1 MEMKKIVVG
10 LFVLLACMA
19 FPSCTSDDEPK
30 VEVDSEVVSA
40 CASGE
45 LTKCYKLVDREYHGH
60 KISSAKS
67 AETKGDYIVDP
78 LEFDPTDRTIL
89 FMKGQ
94 TLTPLHWTTS
104 DQESYTIHLLQE
116 VWNAYRKMASSKVEL
131 YVAVP
136 FGFDE
141 SDSSLRTLD
150 RTYSVMVMKEDKLR
164 LKYTDEDSGS
174 RIVYDY
180 VKYPISKYELD
191 LCAVFDSK
199 LEAYRY
205 IAETAKGLFGSKLDM
220 STVYPGAKE
229 VIDLDDLIDRLDK
242 GLY

>member
-1 MEMKKIVVG
+1 MKLLKALFAILFLVG
-10 LFVLLACMA
+10 LSAC
-19 FPSCTSDDEPK
+19 SSDDEPK

-40 CASGE
+40 YESGE
-45 LTKCYKLVDREYHGH
+45 VTGCFKLASREYSGS
-60 KISSAKS
+60 KIGVMA
-67 AETKGDYIVDP
+67 DP
-78 LEFDPTDRTIL
+78 LEFDPTDWTII

-116 VWNAYRKMASSKVEL
+116 VWNAYRKMANSKVEL

-141 SDSSLRTLD
+141 SNNSFRTLD

-164 LKYTDEDSGS
+164 LKYKDEDRGS

-180 VKYPISKYELD
+180 VKYPISQYELD
-191 LCAVFDSK
+191 QSVVFGSY

-220 STVYPGAKE
+220 STVYPGDKT

>member
-1 MEMKKIVVG
+1 MEMKKIVIG
-10 LFVLLACMA
+10 LFALTACVA
-19 FPSCTSDDEPK
+19 FQSCSSDDEPK

-60 KISSAKS
+60 KNGSAKS

-78 LEFDPTDRTIL
+78 LEYDPSDWTIL
-89 FMKGQ
+89 FMDGK
-94 TLTPLHWTTS
+94 TITPLHWDSS
-104 DQESYTIHLLQE
+104 DENYGTISILNE
-116 VWNAYRKMASSKVEL
+116 VWYAYRKMANSKVEL

-141 SDSSLRTLD
+141 SNSSFRTLD

-164 LKYTDEDSGS
+164 LKYKDEDRDS

-180 VKYPISKYELD
+180 VKYPISQYELD
-191 LCAVFDSK
+191 QCAVFDSK

-205 IAETAKGLFGSKLDM
+205 IAETAKDFFGSKLELCK
-220 STVYPGAKE
+220 VYPSATGI
-229 VIDLDDLIDRLDK
+229 IDIDDLLERLDK
-242 GLY
+242 GMY

>member
-10 LFVLLACMA
+10 LFVLVACMA
-19 FPSCTSDDEPK
+19 FPSCSSDDEPK

-45 LTKCYKLVDREYHGH
+45 LTQCYKLVDREYHGH
-60 KISSAKS
+60 KIGSAKS

-78 LEFDPTDRTIL
+78 LEFDPTDWTIL
-89 FMKGQ
+89 FMDGK
-94 TLTPLHWTTS
+94 TITPLHWDS
-104 DQESYTIHLLQE
+104 NDENYGTISILNE
-116 VWNAYRKMASSKVEL
+116 VWYAYRKMANSKVEL

-141 SDSSLRTLD
+141 SDSSLRTSD

-164 LKYTDEDSGS
+164 LKYKDEDRDS

-180 VKYPISKYELD
+180 VKYPISQLELD
-191 LCAVFDSK
+191 RSVVFDSY

-205 IAETAKGLFGSKLDM
+205 IAETAKDFFGSKLDM
-220 STVYPGAKE
+220 SAVYPGAKE

>member
-1 MEMKKIVVG
+1 MKKIVVG
-10 LFVLLACMA
+10 LFALMTCFVLSAC
-19 FPSCTSDDEPK
+19 SSDDEPK

-45 LTKCYKLVDREYHGH
+45 LTKCYKLVDREYHGY

-67 AETKGDYIVDP
+67 AEKKGDYIVDP

-104 DQESYTIHLLQE
+104 DQESNTIHLLQE
-116 VWNAYRKMASSKVEL
+116 VWNAYRKMANSKVEL

-136 FGFDE
+136 FGFDK
-141 SDSSLRTLD
+141 SNSSLRTLD

-164 LKYTDEDSGS
+164 LKYKDEDKDS

-180 VKYPISKYELD
+180 VKYPISQYELD
-191 LCAVFDSK
+191 RCAVFDSN

-205 IAETAKGLFGSKLDM
+205 VAETAKDFFGSKLDM
-220 STVYPGAKE
+220 SAVYPGDKE

>member
-10 LFVLLACMA
+10 LFVLVACMA

-40 CASGE
+40 YESGE
-45 LTKCYKLVDREYHGH
+45 VTGCFKLADREYFGS
-60 KISSAKS
+60 KIDGMA
-67 AETKGDYIVDP
+67 DP
-78 LEFDPTDRTIL
+78 LEFDPTDWTIL
-89 FMKGQ
+89 FMDGK
-94 TLTPLHWTTS
+94 TITPLHWNS
-104 DQESYTIHLLQE
+104 NDENYGTISIFHE
-116 VWNAYRKMASSKVEL
+116 VWYAYRKMANSKIEL

-136 FGFDE
+136 FGFDK
-141 SDSSLRTLD
+141 SNSSLRTLD

-164 LKYTDEDSGS
+164 LKYKDEDKDS

-180 VKYPISKYELD
+180 VKYPISQLELD
-191 LCAVFDSK
+191 RSVVFDSY

-242 GLY
+242 GMY

>member
-1 MEMKKIVVG
+1 MKLLKTLFAILFLVG
-10 LFVLLACMA
+10 LSAC
-19 FPSCTSDDEPK
+19 SSDDEPK

-60 KISSAKS
+60 KTGSAKS

-78 LEFDPTDRTIL
+78 LEFDPTDWTIL
-89 FMKGQ
+89 FMDGK
-94 TLTPLHWTTS
+94 TITPLHWDS
-104 DQESYTIHLLQE
+104 NDENYGTISILNE
-116 VWNAYRKMASSKVEL
+116 VWYAYRKMANSNVEL

-136 FGFDE
+136 FGFDK
-141 SDSSLRTLD
+141 SNSSLRTSD

-164 LKYTDEDSGS
+164 LKYKDEDRSS

-180 VKYPISKYELD
+180 VKYPISQYELD
-191 LCAVFDSK
+191 QRVVFGSY

-229 VIDLDDLIDRLDK
+229 VIDIDDLIDRLDK

>member
-1 MEMKKIVVG
+1 MKLLKTLFAILFLVG
-10 LFVLLACMA
+10 LSAC
-19 FPSCTSDDEPK
+19 SSDDEPK

-60 KISSAKS
+60 KTGSAKS

-89 FMKGQ
+89 FMDGK
-94 TLTPLHWTTS
+94 TITPLHWDS
-104 DQESYTIHLLQE
+104 NDENYGTISILNE
-116 VWNAYRKMASSKVEL
+116 VWYAYRKMANSKVEL

-141 SDSSLRTLD
+141 SNNSFRTLD

-164 LKYTDEDSGS
+164 LKYKDEDNGS

-180 VKYPISKYELD
+180 VKYPISQYELD
-191 LCAVFDSK
+191 QRVVFGSY

-220 STVYPGAKE
+220 STVYPGDKT
-229 VIDLDDLIDRLDK
+229 VIDLDDLIERLDK